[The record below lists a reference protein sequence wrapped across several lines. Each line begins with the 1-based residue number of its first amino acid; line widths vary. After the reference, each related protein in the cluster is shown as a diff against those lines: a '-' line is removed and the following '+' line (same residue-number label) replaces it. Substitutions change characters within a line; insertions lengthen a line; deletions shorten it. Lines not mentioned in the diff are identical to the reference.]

1 MIARRAFLAAF
12 AVAAFFVAPGARE
25 VRAHARLLASTPAA
39 GATIPPDAGEF
50 VLRFDEG
57 TVLTSLRLFGP
68 ANGEVPLVRARDAT
82 PAAEWRARYPTLA
95 AGAHRLDWR
104 ALSADG
110 HPIGGSLSFTV
121 RT

>member
-12 AVAAFFVAPGARE
+12 AVAVGARDAS
-25 VRAHARLLASTPAA
+25 AHARLLASTPAA
-39 GATIPPDAGEF
+39 GTTIPPDAGE
-50 VLRFDEG
+50 VTLRFDEG

-68 ANGEVPLVRARDAT
+68 ANAEVALARARDAT

-110 HPIGGSLSFTV
+110 HPIGGSIPFEV
-121 RT
+121 RA